1 MSEPNL
7 LDLSASLTTNY
18 NGYGVSCYQLADG
31 AITATVTGGTEIPAG
46 GYIYN
51 WTTDPATS
59 TASIPAGQ
67 STVVSPTGLTAGNY
81 LVTVTDQNGCTI
93 SGQVS
98 VNEPAQLVI
107 TSLLPSIYASGYNI
121 TGCFPDG
128 YAEVTVSGGVPGYT
142 YDWNNDGTGDYNDA
156 NPVINIAEGWL
167 VITTQDLNGCVISD
181 SIFMDAPD
189 VITIVG
195 LNSFTYPSGDNISC
209 FGLNDG
215 SIDLTI
221 TGGTGPYNY
230 NWTSDPATPSAT
242 IPSGQGA
249 VEDPQGL
256 TAGTYLITITDV
268 DGCSQDS
275 LINLTEPSELAQ
287 NGSSFVYPSGDN
299 IQCHGDANGSM
310 MNFTVSGGSP
320 AYSYSWTADP
330 SSATAIVPAG
340 QGSQVN
346 PTGLT
351 AGTYNVTVTDVNGCA
366 IDTSITLIEPMI
378 LSQTGSA
385 FTYAS
390 GDNIQCN
397 GDANGSIVNYIVTGG
412 SPSYSY
418 SWTADPS
425 SSTAI
430 VPAGQGDQV
439 NPTGLTAG
447 TYNVTVTD
455 INGCSI
461 DTSITLIEPAVLSQT
476 GSAFTYASSDNIQ
489 CNGDANGSIVNY
501 TVTGGSPAYSYS
513 WTADPLSSTAIVP
526 AGQGDQANPTG
537 LTAGTYNVTVTDL
550 NGCTID
556 TSITL
561 VEPSPLEQTAVAFTY
576 TSGTNISCYNLSDG
590 SIDLT
595 VNGGSP
601 SPGYSYN
608 WAVVTPG
615 SLPAGQNTVEDP
627 SGLTDGV
634 YQVTITDVNGC
645 TIDTT
650 VTLVE
655 PTVLNATAVL
665 SVYSGG
671 YNLSGCQSDG
681 WIDLS
686 VSGGNPGYAISWNN
700 GLESEDLASLSAGTY
715 TVTIT
720 DVNGCQF
727 ILDTTLTQ
735 PQSISSQTQVTSDY
749 NGEDISCI
757 GASDGSVTVTVSGG
771 APNYQYEW
779 INAQGIVVNTSQSP
793 TGLPSGDYSVA
804 IEDQNGCLDTSTVT
818 LLDPPPIAVSIV
830 VSSDYN
836 GEDISCNGLSDGSID
851 FTMNGG
857 TPDFTYTW
865 RDENGQVVSTLE
877 DPTDL
882 SAGNYQ
888 VIVLDNNGCVVD
900 TSITLME
907 PQPLSGVATVTT
919 DYNGSDI
926 SCYQLS
932 DGGVTSNIQGGT
944 PGYTYTWSNSSG
956 ASIGSAQSLSG
967 IPAGTYTVS
976 ATDLNGCVYSTNVTV
991 NQPSQV
997 TANSSVFSFYF
1008 GQGVSCEGASDGI
1021 VNAVAV
1027 GGTPTYSYTWNSVP
1041 LQATQMATGLPSG
1054 TYTVT
1059 VSDINGC
1066 TSTSSVV
1073 LTANPIPQAVLP
1085 PPINGCV
1092 GGGVLINAN
1101 AGAGENCTW
1110 TFSDGQVFNECGPF
1124 VANFN
1129 VVDCYSVQLT
1139 VISPEGCI
1147 ATTSASNFVCIKPNP
1162 VASFYA
1168 DDYQIDNIETNAYFW
1183 NTSIGASSYYWY
1195 YGDGSAY
1202 DTTFNTYHEFI
1213 NGSDFNITNY
1223 QVTLYAVSEYGCID
1237 SVSHYITMT
1246 PELILYVP
1254 NTFTPDGDQFNN
1266 TFFPVLT
1273 AGYNVE
1279 SYDFM
1284 IFNRWGEL
1292 IFESQTV
1299 GEGWDGT
1306 YRNNKCQ
1313 DDVYTWKLSLRRS
1326 FNDDREEFVGHV
1338 SLLRGGF

>member
-1 MSEPNL
+1 GAIDVTASGGTAPYTYSWTGPNGYTSTTEDPTGLLAGVYNVTVIDANGNAGTCQALQAVTITEPAAALSVALTSQTNILCYGNATGAIDVTASGGTAPYTYSWTGPNGYTSTTEDPTGLLAGVYNVTVIDANGNAGTCQALQAVTLTEPTALLSIVVDNQTNISCNGGSDGIISISVSGGTAPYTYSWSGPNGYSSALEDLTGLSFGTYSVSVIDANGNAGSCFTTATITLSEPQPLQVTINGDAIACYGNADGNVTGTITGGTPPYIVTLVETGANQVVATDGGVYDFSGLSGLASGGFATYSVTVSDANGTSGGCGSLMGPVTMTEPEQLLVTINGDAILCYGNADGNVTGTITGGTAPYSVTLVETGTTQVVASDGGTYDFSGLSGLASGGFATYSVTVSDANGTSGGCGSLMGPVTMTEPDQLVVTINGDAILCYGNADGNVTGTVTGGTAPYTVTLVETGTTQVVATDGGAYDFSGLSGLASGGFATYSVTVSDANGSLGGCGSLMGPVTMSEPNL

-98 VNEPAQLVI
+98 VNEPAQLIV
-107 TSLLPSIYASGYNI
+107 TSLVPSVYASGYNI

-181 SIFMDAPD
+181 SVFMDAPD

-195 LNSFTYPSGDNISC
+195 LSSFTYPSGDNISC

-275 LINLTEPSELAQ
+275 LINLTEPSELVQ

-310 MNFTVSGGSP
+310 MNYTVSGGSP
-320 AYSYSWTADP
+320 AYSYSWTANP
-330 SSATAIVPAG
+330 SSA
-340 QGSQVN
+340 
-346 PTGLT
+346 
-351 AGTYNVTVTDVNGCA
+351 
-366 IDTSITLIEPMI
+366 
-378 LSQTGSA
+378 
-385 FTYAS
+385 
-390 GDNIQCN
+390 
-397 GDANGSIVNYIVTGG
+397 
-412 SPSYSY
+412 
-418 SWTADPS
+418 
-425 SSTAI
+425 TAI

-447 TYNVTVTD
+447 TYNVIVTD

-476 GSAFTYASSDNIQ
+476 GSAFTFASSDNIQ

-526 AGQGDQANPTG
+526 AGQGNQVNPTG
-537 LTAGTYNVTVTDL
+537 LTAGTYNVIVTDINGCSIDTSITLIEPAVLSQTGSAFTFASSDNIQCNGDANGSIVNYTVTGGSPAYSYSWTADPLSLTANVPLGQGNQVNPTGLSAGTYNVTVTDL

-561 VEPSPLEQTAVAFTY
+561 VEPSPLGQTAVAFTY
-576 TSGTNISCYNLSDG
+576 TSGTNISCYNLNDG

-601 SPGYSYN
+601 APGYSYN

-615 SLPAGQNTVEDP
+615 SLPAGQNSVEDP

-634 YQVTITDVNGC
+634 YQVTITDINGC

-650 VTLVE
+650 ITLVE
-655 PTVLNATAVL
+655 PSVLNATAVL

-700 GLESEDLASLSAGTY
+700 GLESEDLASLSAGIY

-757 GASDGSVTVTVSGG
+757 GAS
-771 APNYQYEW
+771 
-779 INAQGIVVNTSQSP
+779 
-793 TGLPSGDYSVA
+793 
-804 IEDQNGCLDTSTVT
+804 
-818 LLDPPPIAVSIV
+818 
-830 VSSDYN
+830 
-836 GEDISCNGLSDGSID
+836 
-851 FTMNGG
+851 
-857 TPDFTYTW
+857 
-865 RDENGQVVSTLE
+865 
-877 DPTDL
+877 
-882 SAGNYQ
+882 
-888 VIVLDNNGCVVD
+888 
-900 TSITLME
+900 
-907 PQPLSGVATVTT
+907 
-919 DYNGSDI
+919 
-926 SCYQLS
+926 
-932 DGGVTSNIQGGT
+932 
-944 PGYTYTWSNSSG
+944 
-956 ASIGSAQSLSG
+956 
-967 IPAGTYTVS
+967 
-976 ATDLNGCVYSTNVTV
+976 
-991 NQPSQV
+991 
-997 TANSSVFSFYF
+997 
-1008 GQGVSCEGASDGI
+1008 
-1021 VNAVAV
+1021 
-1027 GGTPTYSYTWNSVP
+1027 
-1041 LQATQMATGLPSG
+1041 
-1054 TYTVT
+1054 
-1059 VSDINGC
+1059 
-1066 TSTSSVV
+1066 
-1073 LTANPIPQAVLP
+1073 
-1085 PPINGCV
+1085 
-1092 GGGVLINAN
+1092 
-1101 AGAGENCTW
+1101 
-1110 TFSDGQVFNECGPF
+1110 
-1124 VANFN
+1124 
-1129 VVDCYSVQLT
+1129 
-1139 VISPEGCI
+1139 
-1147 ATTSASNFVCIKPNP
+1147 
-1162 VASFYA
+1162 
-1168 DDYQIDNIETNAYFW
+1168 
-1183 NTSIGASSYYWY
+1183 
-1195 YGDGSAY
+1195 
-1202 DTTFNTYHEFI
+1202 
-1213 NGSDFNITNY
+1213 
-1223 QVTLYAVSEYGCID
+1223 
-1237 SVSHYITMT
+1237 
-1246 PELILYVP
+1246 
-1254 NTFTPDGDQFNN
+1254 
-1266 TFFPVLT
+1266 
-1273 AGYNVE
+1273 
-1279 SYDFM
+1279 
-1284 IFNRWGEL
+1284 
-1292 IFESQTV
+1292 
-1299 GEGWDGT
+1299 
-1306 YRNNKCQ
+1306 
-1313 DDVYTWKLSLRRS
+1313 
-1326 FNDDREEFVGHV
+1326 
-1338 SLLRGGF
+1338 